1 MVRLFSSRLLPG
13 PVEPGAYHRAIT
25 VPEDR
30 FAEAKAWLQER
41 VSVLERDG
49 GNEFALGTP
58 WNSQSVYF
66 ACSPTLRSITG
77 SVVNTSRN
85 QTRPARQDRT
95 LAGIEGLRLLP
106 EAFNCAFPAP

>member
-1 MVRLFSSRLLPG
+1 M
-13 PVEPGAYHRAIT
+13 
-25 VPEDR
+25 
-30 FAEAKAWLQER
+30 
-41 VSVLERDG
+41 LERD
-49 GNEFALGTP
+49 GNEFALGDAVELP
-58 WNSQSVYF
+58 VRHF

-95 LAGIEGLRLLP
+95 LARIEGLRLPP